1 MSISDD
7 QLTGAAAVIR
17 EASTPSLEVLRTV
30 IGASIRLYAASCEA
44 AGQELCPVGRDIATT
59 EAMML
64 ACALVRSQNLN
75 PFDFALWFSRGT

>member
-7 QLTGAAAVIR
+7 QLASAAAVIAN
-17 EASTPSLEVLRTV
+17 ASGASPDMLRTV

-75 PFDFALWFSRGT
+75 PFDFALWFSRGS